1 MADLIKLTVVLP
13 ALQEAANLKKLLPAL
28 RAVLET
34 FNVAYEV
41 VVIDG
46 ELPTDETPQVCIE
59 NAVSC
64 INRAGG
70 ALYSDA
76 VKTGIRHARGEYILF
91 MDADGSHNPGSI
103 PALWEQCPTA
113 DLIIAS
119 RYVPGGAT
127 ENPAILILM
136 SRIVNIVFRLALQL
150 NVCDVSNSFRL
161 YRGQHLKQLDLQCEH
176 FDIVE
181 EILVKLCTEHPDYLV
196 KEVPITF
203 ERRKAGKT
211 KRDLVA
217 FAIGYVT
224 TLRRLRKIKREAMRG
239 RRL

>member
-1 MADLIKLTVVLP
+1 MVDVIELTVILP
-13 ALQEAANLKKLLPAL
+13 ALQEAESLKKLLPAL
-28 RAVLET
+28 RAVLNT
-34 FNVAYEV
+34 FGILYEV
-41 VVIDG
+41 VVIDAI
-46 ELPTDETPQVCIE
+46 LPTDETPLVCVE

-64 INRAGG
+64 VNRVGG

-76 VKTGIRHARGEYILF
+76 VKTGIRHARGKYILF
-91 MDADGSHNPGSI
+91 MDADGSHNPRSI
-103 PALWEQCPTA
+103 PALWEQRMTA

-136 SRIVNIVFRLALQL
+136 SRIVNIVFRLVLQL
-150 NVCDVSNSFRL
+150 GVSDVSNSFRL

-176 FDIVE
+176 FDIIE
-181 EILVKLCTEHPDYLV
+181 EILVKLCAEHRDYRV
-196 KEVPITF
+196 KEVPMTF

-224 TLRRLRKIKREAMRG
+224 SLRRLRKIRRDALRG
-239 RRL
+239 RTP